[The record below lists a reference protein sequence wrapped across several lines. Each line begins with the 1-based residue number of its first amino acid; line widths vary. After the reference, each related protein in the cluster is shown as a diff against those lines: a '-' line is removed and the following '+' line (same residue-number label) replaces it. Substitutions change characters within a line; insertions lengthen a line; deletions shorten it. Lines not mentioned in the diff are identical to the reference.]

1 MHMIWVPET
10 SSFQCNKLIQRNSN
24 KRIFQEEISK
34 IEVVRSQ
41 PNTLCCWI
49 AGSPEFEMLD
59 EKTIATECTK
69 LLRRF
74 LNNQNIP
81 EPTEIRRFEL
91 FFLLFKVNFS
101 RS

>member
-1 MHMIWVPET
+1 MHMIWVPEHKN
-10 SSFQCNKLIQRNSN
+10 FQYNKLIQRNSN

-41 PNTLCCWI
+41 PNTLSCWI

-59 EKTIATECTK
+59 DKTIATECTK

-74 LNNQNIP
+74 LNNQKIP
-81 EPTEIRRFEL
+81 EPTSLKRFET
-91 FFLLFKVNFS
+91 FFLSFFI
-101 RS
+101 